1 MTQGNRRKTRK
12 GRIIRRSGDK
22 TIIVEV
28 QRVVQDPEMKK
39 YVRRT
44 TNYHV
49 HDPKNDGR
57 VGDAV
62 VIQESRPISRTKHWA
77 LAKVV
82 QRGAGDDALV
92 GVAV

>member
-49 HDPKNDGR
+49 HDAKNDGR
-57 VGDAV
+57 VGDVV

-77 LAKVV
+77 LTQVV